1 MLIQKIIAERLSDKL
16 QIIMVPTDGRNFFA
30 SDVLRSA
37 FSGGTNSS
45 NGADDA
51 EQDAA
56 TLARK
61 QAQPIKN
68 K

>member
-1 MLIQKIIAERLSDKL
+1 IAERLSDKL

-37 FSGGTNSS
+37 FSGVTNNSPE
-45 NGADDA
+45 DTD
-51 EQDAA
+51 QDNAA
-56 TLARK
+56 PARK
-61 QAQPIKN
+61 QAQAMKT

>member
-1 MLIQKIIAERLSDKL
+1 LSDKL

-37 FSGGTNSS
+37 FSGGVAANSQEE
-45 NGADDA
+45 AD
-51 EQDAA
+51 QDNPAP
-56 TLARK
+56 ARK
-61 QAQPIKN
+61 QAQVLKS

>member
-37 FSGGTNSS
+37 FSGTS
-45 NGADDA
+45 GANNTDDA
-51 EQDAA
+51 DQDGSAP
-56 TLARK
+56 ARK
-61 QAQPIKN
+61 QAQMLKT

>member
-37 FSGGTNSS
+37 FAGGTPTNT
-45 NGADDA
+45 DDTD
-51 EQDAA
+51 QDAA
-56 TLARK
+56 APGRK
-61 QAQPIKN
+61 QAQAMKT